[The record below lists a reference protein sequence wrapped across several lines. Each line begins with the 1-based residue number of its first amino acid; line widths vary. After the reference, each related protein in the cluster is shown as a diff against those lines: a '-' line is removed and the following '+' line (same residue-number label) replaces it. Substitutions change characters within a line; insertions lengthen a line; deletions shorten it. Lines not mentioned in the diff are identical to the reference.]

1 MRLKLTRAW
10 RSLSKNSSRAARTIG
25 EGCEWDAFWQMAQHA
40 RRHFEDALDGVSVL
54 LVELH
59 VCKVFK
65 MSRDADVLMF
75 ASFFRY
81 VFLRHGFRLF
91 YSRVNPGKAKERA
104 YGVHPKMAANGAD
117 ERDCCYE
124 LGLARSK
131 DSQDAWLHGA
141 FNRL

>member
-1 MRLKLTRAW
+1 MAH
-10 RSLSKNSSRAARTIG
+10 AAAAA
-25 EGCEWDAFWQMAQHA
+25 EASDHPL
-40 RRHFEDALDGVSVL
+40 DPLDGVSVL

-81 VFLRHGFRLF
+81 VFLQHGFRLF

-104 YGVHPKMAANGAD
+104 YGVHPTMTANGAD

-124 LGLARSK
+124 LGLSRTST
-131 DSQDAWLHGA
+131 
-141 FNRL
+141 